1 MVYILVGELKREDEM
16 YWFDILIMVI
26 IGLSVI
32 YSFVK
37 GLIRELFALGAVIFG
52 FIIACRTYPSGKE
65 LILPIIHNSDIS
77 ALLSFI
83 VIFLI
88 IAALIVIL
96 GALLSRLI
104 HFVRLGWVN
113 RLIGGFFGL
122 LKGFL
127 ISGIICL
134 ITVAFIPQG
143 RTAIKRSAL
152 APGLLKLTK
161 QAAKLLP
168 ESLREGF
175 EGIRCLRRQDGRA

>member
-1 MVYILVGELKREDEM
+1 M
-16 YWFDILIMVI
+16 YWFDILIIVI

-52 FIIACRTYPSGKE
+52 FIIACRTYPLGKE
-65 LILPIIHNSDIS
+65 LFLPIIHNSDIS

-83 VIFLI
+83 FIFLL

-104 HFVRLGWVN
+104 RFVRLGWADK
-113 RLIGGFFGL
+113 LIGGFFGL
-122 LKGFL
+122 LKGLL
-127 ISGIICL
+127 ISGIIC
-134 ITVAFIPQG
+134 IVIVGFIPQG
-143 RTAIKRSAL
+143 RIAIKKSAL

-168 ESLREGF
+168 ETIRERF
-175 EGIRCLRRQDGRA
+175 EGIGV

>member
-1 MVYILVGELKREDEM
+1 MVYILVGELKREEEM
-16 YWFDILIMVI
+16 YWFDILIIVI

-52 FIIACRTYPSGKE
+52 FIIACRTYPLGQK

-83 VIFLI
+83 GIFLLA
-88 IAALIVIL
+88 AALIVIL

-104 HFVRLGWVN
+104 HFVRLGWAD

-122 LKGFL
+122 LKGLL

-134 ITVAFIPQG
+134 VTLAFIPQG
-143 RTAIKRSAL
+143 RMTIKRSAL

-168 ESLREGF
+168 ETIRDETK
-175 EGIRCLRRQDGRA
+175 GI